1 MMKLIILLLIS
12 CQIGLSFIRNSFQS
26 FYSHS
31 FYPKLNTI
39 NNNKDNEVLP
49 NIYSGA
55 VLDELGL
62 IVTISDSLFT
72 NGKGLFLS
80 LADDEIDNVN
90 INAGQILCGY
100 AKGRYHH
107 YTTS

>member
-1 MMKLIILLLIS
+1 MKLIILLLIS
-12 CQIGLSFIRNSFQS
+12 CQISVSFIRNSFQS
-26 FYSHS
+26 FFSHS
-31 FYPKLNTI
+31 FNHKLYTNK
-39 NNNKDNEVLP
+39 NNNDNEVISN

-62 IVTISDSLFT
+62 IVTISDSLLT

-100 AKGRYHH
+100 AKG
-107 YTTS
+107 S